1 MYTRRLRPVLLRL
14 AAVALVCGGTAELRA
29 ETPSGPSAVRQ
40 SGPAPHREIRA
51 AAADNPQPVPG
62 TPKSVTSTT
71 LNVENTS
78 STVTG
83 ASGTGVSTAVSVTA
97 ASSANSSATHRPQ
110 RRREHLAGRN
120 RSQHTLFVN
129 AGYTAIIST
138 LYLSESSSGSLNEG
152 LDIWAG
158 YNWTSRRGFGAGILY
173 SGTFI
178 SAEREGFTRRS
189 RLHYIAPE
197 FVARQ
202 RVGRRWLFRESA
214 GIGVGGYIRS
224 YRDLQGSRWGVGI
237 HETVSAEYMLTR
249 HLGLA
254 ASFGAQWLIVG
265 SPDVD
270 DGWELSLAG
279 IFRFQFGGG
288 LRFYF

>member
-1 MYTRRLRPVLLRL
+1 MQTKRLRPILLRL
-14 AAVALVCGGTAELRA
+14 AAVALVCGGPAELRA
-29 ETPSGPSAVRQ
+29 ETPLAALRCSGIAAPGQIAATAAQ
-40 SGPAPHREIRA
+40 SPAS
-51 AAADNPQPVPG
+51 
-62 TPKSVTSTT
+62 PKTVTSTT
-71 LNVENTS
+71 VTTTS
-78 STVTG
+78 TS
-83 ASGTGVSTAVSVTA
+83 TA
-97 ASSANSSATHRPQ
+97 ASSAATVTSTSSRATAETFRPQ
-110 RRREHLAGRN
+110 PRRRDHLAGRN
-120 RSQHTLFVN
+120 RSQHTLLFN
-129 AGYTAIIST
+129 AGYTAILST
-138 LYLSESSSGSLNEG
+138 LYLTQSSSGSLNEG

-173 SGTFI
+173 SGAFI
-178 SAEREGFTRRS
+178 SAERDGFTRRS

-214 GIGVGGYIRS
+214 GLGLGSYTRS

-237 HETVSAEYMLTR
+237 HETVSTEYMLTR
-249 HLGLA
+249 HLGLG
-254 ASFGAQWLIVG
+254 ASIGAQWLIVG